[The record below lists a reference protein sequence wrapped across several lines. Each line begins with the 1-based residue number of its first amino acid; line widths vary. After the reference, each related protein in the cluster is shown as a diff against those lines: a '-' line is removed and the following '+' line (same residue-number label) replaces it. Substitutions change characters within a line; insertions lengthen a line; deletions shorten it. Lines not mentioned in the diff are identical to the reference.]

1 MAFNSI
7 RTGATPRSRVDN
19 WRSGQW
25 SLTWAPRC
33 LTIDTD
39 QPTKTKTLPMRIEI
53 TYTPHPTKAY
63 TATIWD
69 GPDGI
74 DEDSFVCRSLGECFE
89 QIVMW
94 RTLNAQQYRSGD

>member
-1 MAFNSI
+1 MNPLLQKYEELYE
-7 RTGATPRSRVDN
+7 RKEPPKMPRIEDYE
-19 WRSGQW
+19 GEE
-25 SLTWAPRC
+25 
-33 LTIDTD
+33 TIADGHLM
-39 QPTKTKTLPMRIEI
+39 KIEI
-53 TYTPHPTKAY
+53 TYTPHPTKGY

-94 RTLNAQQYRSGD
+94 RTLNALNYREDKE

>member
-1 MAFNSI
+1 MKI
-7 RTGATPRSRVDN
+7 GRSFRRV
-19 WRSGQW
+19 
-25 SLTWAPRC
+25 L
-33 LTIDTD
+33 
-39 QPTKTKTLPMRIEI
+39 MRIEI
-53 TYTPHPTKAY
+53 TYTPHPTKGY

-94 RTLNAQQYRSGD
+94 RTLNAQSYREVE

>member
-1 MAFNSI
+1 MDA
-7 RTGATPRSRVDN
+7 G
-19 WRSGQW
+19 W
-25 SLTWAPRC
+25 
-33 LTIDTD
+33 
-39 QPTKTKTLPMRIEI
+39 TKLITTFECNLMRIEI
-53 TYTPHPTKAY
+53 TDALHPTKTY